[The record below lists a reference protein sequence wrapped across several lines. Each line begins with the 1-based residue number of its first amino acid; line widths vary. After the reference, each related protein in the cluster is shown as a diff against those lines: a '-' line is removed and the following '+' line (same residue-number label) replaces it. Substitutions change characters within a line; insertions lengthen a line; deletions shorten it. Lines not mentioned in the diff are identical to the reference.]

1 MMRWDDHDGRGRF
14 IAAAA
19 LRREASAER
28 PPFSDRLHEQIVR
41 RLPAA
46 RPPTHARRPIAAALA
61 PPRLFNRTVIT
72 LAASAAL
79 VAVAALLVAR
89 PVRDADPARPLRP
102 MNAGGA
108 AVVALDAEAS
118 GELVVAAA
126 ALPDETPGIDRLPTP
141 GEIEEELREGVTTL
155 AVSLLEV
162 PDWTSLADFDAG
174 SFLGDAGR

>member
-1 MMRWDDHDGRGRF
+1 MRCEDHDGRGRF
-14 IAAAA
+14 TAAAA
-19 LRREASAER
+19 LRREAIAER

-46 RPPTHARRPIAAALA
+46 RPPTPARPAIAAAVA
-61 PPRLFNRTVIT
+61 PARLFTRTVIT

-89 PVRDADPARPLRP
+89 PVRDADPTRPLGP